1 MLDKDGNRFLCYLPK
16 EEKATSG
23 WTSSQQNIST
33 VTMETQKQVKLKTP
47 DELLQPLS
55 EKCLLRVSFLKWFL
69 LTLFNK
75 FLKLILPWI

>member
-1 MLDKDGNRFLCYLPK
+1 MVMLDKHGNRFLCYLPK

-33 VTMETQKQVKLKTP
+33 VMMETQQLVKLKTP

-55 EKCLLRVSFLKWFL
+55 EKCLFRVSISKMVSFDP
-69 LTLFNK
+69 
-75 FLKLILPWI
+75 I